1 MSMQTTRRTDS
12 ERSDRSSE
20 LCDQGVELGV
30 ALLDAGL
37 HAAGQPLVAVFE
49 AVHKRLGA
57 QAGAAVAEVLELQ
70 RLESDAVGL
79 TVEREGLHDAVL
91 ADLVEATVEAVLLAV
106 APGDVTPASTGDGV
120 PIQDRGFHPVRTDP
134 AGEELR
140 IRVGPHQLHW
150 GGIEVARDA
159 DDRQG
164 GR

>member
-106 APGDVTPASTGDGV
+106 APGDVAPATAGGGV
-120 PIQDRGFHPVRTDP
+120 PVEDLGLHPVRTAP
-134 AGEELR
+134 AGEQIGLG
-140 IRVGPHQLHW
+140 VGWHQLC
-150 GGIEVARDA
+150 GGGVEVTGDA
-159 DDRQG
+159 DDR
-164 GR
+164 